1 MKVRV
6 NNIPEK
12 KPLPFWIVT
21 RKFAIEEFSEIA
33 EKLKHSWIP
42 FPEPLMYSNIH
53 REYHNI
59 SLGAKVLYSFML
71 NRTLDWTKNP
81 FHECKQFYN
90 ENDEVYISF
99 PLEEAV
105 DLLQYGIAKSK
116 KCYEELIQLGMIE
129 KKNNANEF
137 YVLCNDDMLK
147 YKHINVD

>member
-21 RKFAIEEFSEIA
+21 RKFAVEEFSEIA

-42 FPEPLMYSNIH
+42 FPKPLMYSNIH

-71 NRTLDWTKNP
+71 NRTLDWTNNP
-81 FHECKQFYN
+81 FHEGKQFCN
-90 ENDEVYISF
+90 ENDEVYVSF

-105 DLLQYGIAKSK
+105 DLLQYGTGKSK
-116 KCYEELIQLGMIE
+116 KCYEELIQLGMIA
-129 KKNNANEF
+129 KKNDTDEF
-137 YVLCNDDMLK
+137 
-147 YKHINVD
+147 

>member
-1 MKVRV
+1 M
-6 NNIPEK
+6 
-12 KPLPFWIVT
+12 
-21 RKFAIEEFSEIA
+21 
-33 EKLKHSWIP
+33 
-42 FPEPLMYSNIH
+42 
-53 REYHNI
+53 
-59 SLGAKVLYSFML
+59 YSFML

-81 FHECKQFYN
+81 FHEGKQFYN